1 LSFPPRRGGGIQF
14 KAINFQFPNSKF
26 TISKQFPMNQ
36 FPISKRLEIKDLEIE
51 ICLEI
56 GNSFFDSLIN

>member
-1 LSFPPRRGGGIQF
+1 
-14 KAINFQFPNSKF
+14 
-26 TISKQFPMNQ
+26 MNQ

-56 GNSFFDSLIN
+56 GFLEIGNLRVTIE